1 MTEELKSEDSYIDK
15 NYTIDNYT
23 NCNYGKCN
31 NNDMENTTKKQATK
45 ENNNVTLEDVKM
57 AIYTLRKEGVSVSV
71 LSIRNKLGRGSNTTI
86 SKYLTSVINAEQD
99 EDDYQKV
106 NNINQ
111 MEIEMLATK
120 IVNLA
125 IKGNLEAANTL
136 VKQNNYR
143 FQEYRK
149 SMEKNAK
156 MLEVETNKLKEEILT
171 LRNENETLKSDL
183 ANNQQRVAELIET
196 MRKNDASE
204 EIKELKK
211 QNQNMQSKLTELL
224 EQLTKTKNDKE

>member
-1 MTEELKSEDSYIDK
+1 
-15 NYTIDNYT
+15 
-23 NCNYGKCN
+23 
-31 NNDMENTTKKQATK
+31 
-45 ENNNVTLEDVKM
+45 
-57 AIYTLRKEGVSVSV
+57 
-71 LSIRNKLGRGSNTTI
+71 
-86 SKYLTSVINAEQD
+86 
-99 EDDYQKV
+99 
-106 NNINQ
+106 
-111 MEIEMLATK
+111 
-120 IVNLA
+120 
-125 IKGNLEAANTL
+125 
-136 VKQNNYR
+136 
-143 FQEYRK
+143 
-149 SMEKNAK
+149 

>member
-1 MTEELKSEDSYIDK
+1 
-15 NYTIDNYT
+15 
-23 NCNYGKCN
+23 
-31 NNDMENTTKKQATK
+31 
-45 ENNNVTLEDVKM
+45 
-57 AIYTLRKEGVSVSV
+57 
-71 LSIRNKLGRGSNTTI
+71 
-86 SKYLTSVINAEQD
+86 
-99 EDDYQKV
+99 
-106 NNINQ
+106 
-111 MEIEMLATK
+111 MLNSGK